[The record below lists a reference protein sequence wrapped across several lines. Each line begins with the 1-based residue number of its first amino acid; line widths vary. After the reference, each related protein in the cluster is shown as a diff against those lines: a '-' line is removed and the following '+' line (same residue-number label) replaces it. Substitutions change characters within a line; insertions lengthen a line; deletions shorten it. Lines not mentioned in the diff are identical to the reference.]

1 VSLKTTLNLRLSMSQ
16 RPAYSAVHVA
26 KHACV
31 HEYAQQHR
39 AAIKSVA
46 PARKR
51 VARSQASVA
60 SQSHVAKDKSVA
72 LAHHAKTAHHV
83 SHVSHVRRWKW
94 TQQSLVKQQPNS

>member
-1 VSLKTTLNLRLSMSQ
+1 MTLNLRLSKSQ
-16 RPAYSAVHVA
+16 RLACSAEHVA

-31 HEYAQQHR
+31 HGFAQQHR
-39 AAIKSVA
+39 VAIKSVA

-72 LAHHAKTAHHV
+72 LAHHAKTAHHE
-83 SHVSHVRRWKW
+83 SHASHARR
-94 TQQSLVKQQPNS
+94 